1 MLNIT
6 AFISPTYQFIKK
18 SDGTFK
24 RKEIVKQL
32 QTINLTATSLPNARK
47 QILEKFSNYQ
57 DVNHTVY
64 IRTRIINNSKNE
76 KFNLC
81 YSLSDL
87 RKLVADEQK
96 PIPE

>member
-18 SDGTFK
+18 SDGRFE
-24 RKEIVKQL
+24 RKEIIKPL
-32 QTINLTATSLPNARK
+32 QTINLTATSLTNARK

-64 IRTRIINNSKNE
+64 IITIISNNSKNE
-76 KFNLC
+76 KFDLC

-87 RKLVADEQK
+87 RKLLADEQK